1 MRGKDEPLLPPVQRV
16 PGGKV
21 LGRLQYAFHQRR
33 LAPTHVA
40 TPAPEPPLDVAMM
53 LARGFVAGARAAMDA
68 VDLGLDLDLDVDL
81 EGADEGDGEGGEA
94 GGAEG
99 GARLFKSVR
108 PATPTAPA
116 GPRAPAGPMARS
128 PYLTA
133 SGSRKRQVQ
142 NRVSR
147 RLFKSAGGVPPVP
160 TWRSIGPSLIPN
172 GQTYGAGEGSTTAV
186 SGRIAAVAVDPA
198 NSAHVLAG
206 AAAGGIW
213 ESFDSGATW
222 EPRTDGQAT
231 LTTGAIAFVP
241 GNPRTVFAG
250 TGEGNFYSYMG
261 TGLLR
266 SDDGGTTWRRGA
278 VDPFGG
284 TGFYDLVIDPEN
296 PKVMFAATTSCL
308 AVSRDGGRTF
318 SAQVQQ
324 KTWKVSIAPGGT
336 RREVLVACGSGVL
349 ASINGGG
356 WTPVPLP
363 GAPASFGRITVCH
376 APSDPGVAY
385 VVAVDAGFA
394 TPYMWQ
400 RTTPGGPFLPIS
412 PTPPGMKVNQGWY
425 DWVAAVSPNNPM
437 LLYVGAIDLYRGSPG
452 SIGWVWQD
460 IGSRP
465 EGHSIHPDHHAL
477 VFDPNDPAVLYAG
490 CDGGLFRSPDG
501 GRTWSSLNPGLSI
514 TEFEYLALSPRDPS
528 FVLGGTQDN
537 GTLLR
542 DVEQTWTQVYGGDGG
557 DCGVNGSDPRVC
569 YQSATGIGV
578 QRSTKGGAVG
588 TWQTVLP
595 PQGTPAL
602 TYPPMAVL
610 DNTVAQAG
618 QTVYVS
624 QDQGTSWAAIP
635 LPPGQNGSALEAVT
649 PTLIWVGT
657 NKGGLY
663 LLQRTGP
670 TWATG
675 ATIVA
680 LPTPGPG
687 YVSDIFVDP
696 ARPREVWVS
705 YSDLGEAGGVFHS
718 ADGGITWQ
726 NRSGTGVDRLPPIP
740 VNAVVVDPNNPQ
752 RVFAALDAQVYE
764 SLNQG
769 GSWKV
774 FGEGLPNAIVA
785 DLVLHARA
793 RLLRAGTRSR
803 GVWEI
808 EI

>member
-1 MRGKDEPLLPPVQRV
+1 MRGKDEPLLPPRV

-21 LGRLQYAFHQRR
+21 LGRLQYAFRQRR

-40 TPAPEPPLDVAMM
+40 TPAPEPPLSVAMM
-53 LARGFVAGARAAMDA
+53 LARGFVAGARAVMDA
-68 VDLGLDLDLDVDL
+68 VDLGLEDLDLDLDVDL
-81 EGADEGDGEGGEA
+81 EEGEEGEK
-94 GGAEG
+94 EG
-99 GARLFKSVR
+99 GARLFRSVR
-108 PATPTAPA
+108 GPTPTPAPTPPPA
-116 GPRAPAGPMARS
+116 AGPMARS

-133 SGSRKRQVQ
+133 SSSRKRQVQ
-142 NRVSR
+142 ALAKRG
-147 RLFKSAGGVPPVP
+147 LFKSAAGVPAVP

-172 GQTYGAGEGSTTAV
+172 GQTYGAGKGSITAV
-186 SGRIAAVAVDPA
+186 SGRIAAVAVDPS

-222 EPRTDGQAT
+222 EPRTDDQAT

-278 VDPFGG
+278 VSPFSG
-284 TGFYDLVIDPEN
+284 TGFYDLVIDPDN
-296 PKVMFAATTSCL
+296 PKVMFAATTNCL
-308 AVSRDGGRTF
+308 AVSRDGGSTF
-318 SAQVQQ
+318 TAQIPQ
-324 KTWKVSIAPGGT
+324 KTWKVSIAPGGGA

-349 ASINGGG
+349 ASSGGP

-363 GAPASFGRITVCH
+363 GAPASFGRVTVCH
-376 APSDPGVAY
+376 APGDPGVAY
-385 VVAVDAGFA
+385 VVAVDSALA

-400 RTTPGGPFLPIS
+400 RTKAGGPFLPIS
-412 PTPPGMKVNQGWY
+412 PTPAGMKVNQGWY
-425 DWVAAVSPNNPM
+425 DWVAAVSPSNPM

-501 GRTWSSLNPGLSI
+501 GDTWNSLNPGLSI
-514 TEFEYLALSPRDPS
+514 TEFEYLALSPRDPE

-542 DVEQTWTQVYGGDGG
+542 DKEQTWTQVYGGDGG

-578 QRSTKGGAVG
+578 NRSVQGGGVG
-588 TWQTVLP
+588 TWHPVLP

-610 DNTVAQAG
+610 DTTVAQAG

-624 QDQGTSWAAIP
+624 QDQGASWAAIP

-657 NKGGLY
+657 DQGSLY

-670 TWATG
+670 TWGTG
-675 ATIVA
+675 ATLVA

-687 YVSDIFVDP
+687 YVSDVFVNP

-705 YSDLGEAGGVFHS
+705 YSDLGEAGGVFYS

-726 NRSGTGVDRLPPIP
+726 NRAGTGTDRLPPIP
-740 VNAVVVDPNNPQ
+740 VNAVVVDPKNPQ

-769 GSWKV
+769 GTWKIY
-774 FGEGLPNAIVA
+774 GEGLPNAIVG
-785 DLVLHARA
+785 DLVLHARS